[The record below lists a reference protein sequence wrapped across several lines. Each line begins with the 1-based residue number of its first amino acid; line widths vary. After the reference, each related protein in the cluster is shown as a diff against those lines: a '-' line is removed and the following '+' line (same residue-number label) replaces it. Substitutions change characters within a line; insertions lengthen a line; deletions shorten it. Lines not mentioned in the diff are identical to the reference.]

1 MAELVP
7 GMLESFPFD
16 SSPDVIYD
24 DEGYPQYDR
33 AVGARVMRD
42 TFKKFFSN
50 GVFPNP
56 GSELILSKGDGLS
69 VKVGTGGCII
79 NGAFGIVYDEPKT
92 IKLEPNDSVPHGN
105 IAYAIMV
112 RYDNTDDWRCIRF
125 RVAKSEAASNPVPPM
140 PEQTTP
146 EVMEYRLGYVVVQNG
161 ATDLSKAQL
170 VNEKG
175 LAVCPYAAPFV
186 EIDVSSIVEDFRRD
200 AGDAYNALVEQLDK
214 YYELIQSAIDGT
226 TAGHLQNQISDLK
239 KAVDALAATGKP
251 LDDPAFVEY
260 VFQGV

>member
-24 DEGYPQYDR
+24 EEGYPQYDR

-42 TFKKFFSN
+42 TFAKFFSD

-92 IKLEPNDSVPHGN
+92 LKLDTEPPKGN
-105 IAYAIMV
+105 TAYSIMV
-112 RYDNTDDWRCIRF
+112 RFDDTDDWRCIRF

-140 PEQTTP
+140 PEQGTP
-146 EVMEYRLGYVVVQNG
+146 NVKEYRLGYVVVPNG
-161 ATDLSKAQL
+161 ATDLGKAQL

-186 EIDVSSIVEDFRRD
+186 EIDVSGIVEDFRRD
-200 AGDAYNALVEQLDK
+200 AGDAYNALLKEFEK
-214 YYELIQSAIDGT
+214 YYELIQSALDGT
-226 TAGHLQNQISDLK
+226 TAGHLQNQITALSVKVDGLDAKFQGLTDK
-239 KAVDALAATGKP
+239 KFTD
-251 LDDPAFVEY
+251 Y